1 MDSTDQLLKVVCV
14 CHERWSESDLQIE
27 KILGNCMK
35 MLIMLVLANLFD
47 IYILYNLYI
56 FFFEMLCS
64 IYSVP
69 ICEKLTMF
77 DLFVELM

>member
-14 CHERWSESDLQIE
+14 CHERWSESDLQIG
-27 KILGNCMK
+27 KILGNCIK
-35 MLIMLVLANLFD
+35 MLIILVLANLFD
-47 IYILYNLYI
+47 IYIYILYI
-56 FFFEMLCS
+56 HISFEMLCS